1 MAVIPQ
7 AQEDQVQDRGL
18 PGKELPELRLIL
30 PGRGGRVVG
39 AVQGVNL
46 VGGDGHAVQPGFLRQ
61 AGVAP
66 GVV

>member
-30 PGRGGRVVG
+30 PGRSGRV
-39 AVQGVNL
+39 
-46 VGGDGHAVQPGFLRQ
+46 
-61 AGVAP
+61 
-66 GVV
+66 